1 MSNEPVEAKSYPQEV
16 CESMFELLDA
26 YTTDELDRD
35 SQEEVCEHLTN
46 CHLCQERLAEIQHF
60 RVLLASLSPDEQ
72 YHREQAAGSSQSR
85 WQNLHVADTV
95 VSEIERRERKDSKQK
110 LHPNIFWRHSSP
122 ATTDPRKKR
131 LLSSTSLLIASLLVV
146 VLAGT
151 FFVVQQNQSKTIP
164 RQTGAVPQ
172 LIDWQIQPGQASAQN
187 ATGDFELEYIILNQK
202 EFRFFYAVRPNH
214 HQGLLHVKVFSY
226 IQSYPNVLTD
236 LAATVQPL
244 GQLGPWNV
252 GVIHTTGLNRT
263 HQIILLQV
271 FAPGERTITW
281 HLEPLIQLRD
291 DPRGGILWRNP
302 ININQAGYSTIYWY
316 GPVMQ
321 EQVAFFRYTA
331 LRKPPAYIFVRIAD
345 PTTVQIINKAQYL
358 AIAGKQNFF

>member
-1 MSNEPVEAKSYPQEV
+1 MSNEPVEARSYPQEV
-16 CESMFELLDA
+16 CEGMFELLDA
-26 YTTDELDRD
+26 YTTNELDRD
-35 SQEEVCEHLTN
+35 SQEEVCEHLTD
-46 CHLCQERLAEIQHF
+46 CHLCQERLAEIQHL
-60 RVLLASLSPDEQ
+60 RVLLASLSTDEQ
-72 YHREQAAGSSQSR
+72 YQREQAAGSNQSR
-85 WQNLHVADTV
+85 WQNLRIADAV
-95 VSEIERRERKDSKQK
+95 VSEIEGRERKSNKQK

-122 ATTDPRKKR
+122 AIADPRKNR
-131 LLSSTSLLIASLLVV
+131 LFSYTSLLIASLLVV

-151 FFVVQQNQSKTIP
+151 FFVVQQNQPKMLP
-164 RQTGAVPQ
+164 RQSGATPQ
-172 LIDWQIQPGQASAQN
+172 PIYWQIQPGQASAQN
-187 ATGDFELEYIILNQK
+187 ATGDFELEYITITQK
-202 EFRFFYAVRPNH
+202 EFRFFYAVQSN

-226 IQSYPNVLTD
+226 IQSSPNALTA
-236 LAATVQPL
+236 LPTTVQSL

-263 HQIILLQV
+263 HQIIRLQV

-281 HLEPLIQLRD
+281 QLEPLIQLRD
-291 DPRGGILWRNP
+291 DPRGGIWTDLTS
-302 ININQAGYSTIYWY
+302 IKQAGHSTIYWY

-358 AIAGKQNFF
+358 TIAGKQNFF